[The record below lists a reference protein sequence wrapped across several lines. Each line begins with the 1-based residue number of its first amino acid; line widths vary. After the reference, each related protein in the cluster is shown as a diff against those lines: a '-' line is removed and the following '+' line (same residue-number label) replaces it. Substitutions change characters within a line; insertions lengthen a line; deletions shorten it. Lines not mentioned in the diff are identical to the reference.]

1 MSESLKLKV
10 LFDGIDKLSGPL
22 KRMMQGSSGLAK
34 AVKATRDELKGFEAQ
49 QRKLAVLQKTTDD
62 LADNT
67 AELKKQGQALRD
79 LRAKIAA
86 TDEPSK
92 NLRKQQREQLR
103 IVKELASRNDRLK
116 ESHIQVRREVQA
128 AGVPLKQLSHYQEQ
142 LRTNIARTNTQIEAQ
157 SGRLVRLRN
166 AQRSYTNIMNARG
179 RVAGTGAGLMAT
191 GAAAGAAFMT
201 PVRAFAQAEA
211 AATDFQAALMLRDG
225 SVSPEYQ
232 RILALTEKLGDR
244 LPGTTADFHKMMTM
258 LIRQGIPAK
267 SLLEGMG
274 EATALLAVQLK
285 MAPDQAAEFAAKLQ
299 DATRTANK
307 DMLPLMDTI
316 QRTFYLGVDQNNML
330 DAFAKMAPALDVL
343 RKKGIEASRELAPL
357 IVMADQ
363 AGLEGGPSGNAFRK
377 IFQAAVMRSRSG
389 DGAGAFG
396 LEFTNGKGEFAGLTN
411 MFAQLDKLKRLTT
424 EKRLGVLKN
433 IFGDDAETLQALNIM
448 IDKGLDGY
456 LDVQK
461 RMEDQADLQ
470 KRVNKQLDT
479 LAALWDAASGTFMNA
494 LSAIGNAIK
503 PELKALIQWI
513 GDVSAGL
520 REWAKENPQMASWMM
535 KITALVAGGAIAF
548 GGLALAVSAL
558 MGPFAILRLV
568 LGLVG
573 AKSLGVTAVLKGTF
587 SGLGRVFGWLTGAF
601 KFVGKGLI
609 WLGRLATLHPIGRM
623 VALLASGAILIWENW
638 DKIQPVL
645 TSVWESIGASFR
657 KYLYDPIMA
666 AIKKIQEIRALVAGK
681 IQGAWDWAFG
691 EDTPAMAGAGG
702 GGSNTVAP
710 LRSRYHSKTVNQ
722 QQYHFTINGAPGQS
736 EAEIGRIVQQT
747 IQDEHRKAG
756 RARRSRYGDVE

>member
-49 QRKLAVLQKTTDD
+49 QRKLAVLQQTADD

-67 AELKKQGQALRD
+67 AELKKQGLALRD

-86 TDEPSK
+86 TEGPSK
-92 NLRKQQREQLR
+92 NLSKQQREQLR
-103 IVKELASRNDRLK
+103 LVKELSSRNQRLK
-116 ESHIQVRREVQA
+116 EAHADVKREVQA
-128 AGVPLKQLSHYQEQ
+128 AGVPLKRLARYQEQ
-142 LRTNIARTNTQIEAQ
+142 LRTSIARANTQLEAQ
-157 SGRLVRLRN
+157 SGRLAKLRN
-166 AQRSYTNIMNARG
+166 AQRSYTNIMNTRG
-179 RVAGTGAGLMAT
+179 QLAGTGAGLMAT
-191 GAAAGAAFMT
+191 GAAAGAAFMA
-201 PVRAFAQAEA
+201 PVRAFAQSET
-211 AATDFQAALMLRDG
+211 AATDFQAALLRKDG
-225 SVSPEYQ
+225 STGPEYQ
-232 RILALTEKLGDR
+232 RILELTEKLGDR

-330 DAFAKMAPALDVL
+330 DAFAKISPALDVL

-363 AGLEGGPSGNAFRK
+363 AGLAGGPSGNAFRK

-389 DGAGAFG
+389 DGPGAFG
-396 LEFTNGKGEFAGLTN
+396 LEFTNGNGEFAGITN
-411 MFAQLDKLKRLTT
+411 MFAQLDKLKSLTT

-456 LDVQK
+456 LGVQQ
-461 RMEDQADLQ
+461 RMDEQADLQ

-494 LSAIGNAIK
+494 LSAIGEAIK
-503 PELKALIQWI
+503 PEIKAIIQWI
-513 GDVSAGL
+513 GDVSSGL
-520 REWAKENPQMASWMM
+520 REWAKENPQLASWMM
-535 KITALVAGGAIAF
+535 KIIGLVAGGAAAF
-548 GGLALAVSAL
+548 GGMALAVAAL
-558 MGPFAILRLV
+558 MGPFAILRLA

-573 AKSLGVTAVLKGTF
+573 AKSLGVTAILKGTF
-587 SGLGRVFGWLTGAF
+587 SGLGRVFGWLSGAF
-601 KFVGKGLI
+601 QFVGKGLI
-609 WLGRLATLHPIGRM
+609 WLGRLAALHPIGRM
-623 VALLASGAILIWENW
+623 VTLLASGAFLVWKNWE
-638 DKIQPVL
+638 KIQPVL

-657 KYLYDPIMA
+657 KYLYEPIMA
-666 AIKKIQEIRALVAGK
+666 AIKKIQEIRALVADK
-681 IQGAWDWAFG
+681 IKGAVDWAFG
-691 EDTPAMAGAGG
+691 DDEPALAGAS
-702 GGSNTVAP
+702 GSGTRATTP
-710 LRSRYHSKTVNQ
+710 LRSRYHSKTINQ
-722 QQYHFTINGAPGQS
+722 QQYHFTINGAAGQS

-756 RARRSRYGDVE
+756 RARRSRYGDID